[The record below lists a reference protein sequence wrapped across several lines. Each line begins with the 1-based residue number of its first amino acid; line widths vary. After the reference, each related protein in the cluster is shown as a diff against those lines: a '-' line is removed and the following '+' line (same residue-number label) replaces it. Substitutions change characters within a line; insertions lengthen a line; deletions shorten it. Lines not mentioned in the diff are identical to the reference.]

1 MFSNLKLKNR
11 ILLGYALPISFL
23 ISLGC
28 LLYIGAVRRET
39 IDAKVKR
46 SQNTIIN
53 MGTVTNSLSTM
64 IRNVRGQVLF
74 PQDNSYEKK
83 YELGLQNFRKA
94 IGELD
99 KLLQDSEQQKQF
111 IIMVTEIN
119 SLDKISREVF
129 ALVKKG
135 DLAYAKNLTGS
146 LRVNEI
152 DRVQEVILRKEL
164 GFLAKVSQQE
174 EYETR
179 SLLALIVIGTG
190 VSAIGSLAIGL
201 WLASDIG
208 RMMDGVADAI
218 ATSSVE
224 IATTIDQQERTA
236 SQQAAAVSQTS
247 ITMEELGASSQTT
260 AQQAQ
265 SAAAGAR
272 QALKLSEGGT
282 QAVGR
287 TLDGMTALKGKVE
300 AIANQIM
307 HLNEQ
312 ANQIGTISGLVSEL
326 ANQTNMLALNAAVE
340 AVRAGDR
347 GKGFAVIANEIRQ
360 LADRSKTSASKI
372 NNLVADIQ
380 AAINLSVKTTNEGTK
395 TVDSG
400 MQLAQGT
407 AEVFSAV
414 ADAINSIAV
423 STQQISLTAQQQAL
437 AVEQVVDAMKTINQG
452 AEETAIG
459 ISKTKEGTE
468 QLNQASRNLK
478 AVL

>member
-11 ILLGYALPISFL
+11 ILIGYGLPILFL
-23 ISLGC
+23 INLGC
-28 LLYIGAVRRET
+28 LLYIGAVSR
-39 IDAKVKR
+39 DAVDRKVKR
-46 SQNTIIN
+46 SQNTIISIGN
-53 MGTVTNSLSTM
+53 VTQSLSVM
-64 IRNVRGQVLF
+64 IRNVSGQVLF
-74 PQDNSYEKK
+74 PQDISYQKR
-83 YELGLQNFRKA
+83 YELGLENFRKA
-94 IGELD
+94 TVELD
-99 KLLQDSEQQKQF
+99 NYFQDNEQQKLLT
-111 IIMVTEIN
+111 IMVTEIN
-119 SLDKISREVF
+119 SLDKISKQVF
-129 ALVKKG
+129 GLVKKG
-135 DLAYAKNLTGS
+135 DLGYAKNLTGS

-152 DRVQEVILRKEL
+152 DRVREDILTKEL
-164 GFLAKVSQQE
+164 AFLAKASQQE
-174 EYETR
+174 DNETR
-179 SLLALIVIGTG
+179 SLLALILIGTA
-190 VSAIGSLAIGL
+190 VSAIGSFAIGL
-201 WLASDIG
+201 WVASDIG
-208 RMMDGVADAI
+208 RMMNGVADAI
-218 ATSSVE
+218 ATSSVK
-224 IATTIDQQERTA
+224 ITATVDQQERTA

-247 ITMEELGASSQTT
+247 ITMDELGASSQTT

-265 SAAAGAR
+265 SAATGAR

-282 QAVGR
+282 QAVER

-300 AIANQIM
+300 AIANQIT

-360 LADRSKTSASKI
+360 LADRSKTSATKI

-400 MQLAQGT
+400 MELAQGT

-414 ADAINSIAV
+414 ADAINGIAV

-452 AEETAIG
+452 AEESAIG

-468 QLNQASRNLK
+468 ELNQASQNLK